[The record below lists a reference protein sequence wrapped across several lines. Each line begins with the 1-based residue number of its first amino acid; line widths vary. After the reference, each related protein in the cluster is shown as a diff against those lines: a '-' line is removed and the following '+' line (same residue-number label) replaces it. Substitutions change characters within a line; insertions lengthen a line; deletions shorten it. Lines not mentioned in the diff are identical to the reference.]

1 MTEQGEDV
9 DVQSL
14 RVGDVVDVRFEVAT
28 KDVDNP
34 YELRRSS
41 SRILSRWS
49 RDSAHPVVTKM
60 KRGV

>member
-14 RVGDVVDVRFEVAT
+14 RAGDVVDVHFEVAT

-34 YELRRSS
+34 YELLALIQPDTIEVVES
-41 SRILSRWS
+41 SRASGG
-49 RDSAHPVVTKM
+49 D
-60 KRGV
+60 

>member
-14 RVGDVVDVRFEVAT
+14 RAGDVVDVRFEVAT

-34 YELRRSS
+34 YELLALIQPDTIEVVES
-41 SRILSRWS
+41 SRASGG
-49 RDSAHPVVTKM
+49 D
-60 KRGV
+60 

>member
-14 RVGDVVDVRFEVAT
+14 RAGDVVDVRFGVAI

-34 YELRRSS
+34 YELPALIQPDAIEVVES
-41 SRILSRWS
+41 SRASGG
-49 RDSAHPVVTKM
+49 D
-60 KRGV
+60 

>member
-9 DVQSL
+9 DAQSL
-14 RVGDVVDVRFEVAT
+14 RAGDVVDVRFEVAT
-28 KDVDNP
+28 KDLTTHMNC
-34 YELRRSS
+34 RRSS

-49 RDSAHPVVTKM
+49 RTPAHPVVTKM

>member
-14 RVGDVVDVRFEVAT
+14 RAGDVVNVRFEVAT

-34 YELRRSS
+34 YELPALIQPDTIEVVES
-41 SRILSRWS
+41 SRASGG
-49 RDSAHPVVTKM
+49 D
-60 KRGV
+60 

>member
-14 RVGDVVDVRFEVAT
+14 RAGDVVDVRFEVAT

-34 YELRRSS
+34 YEPPALIQPDTIEVVES
-41 SRILSRWS
+41 SRASGG
-49 RDSAHPVVTKM
+49 D
-60 KRGV
+60 

>member
-14 RVGDVVDVRFEVAT
+14 RAGDVVDVRFEVAT

-34 YELRRSS
+34 DELPALIQPDTIEVVES
-41 SRILSRWS
+41 SRASGG
-49 RDSAHPVVTKM
+49 D
-60 KRGV
+60 

>member
-14 RVGDVVDVRFEVAT
+14 RAGDVVDVRFEVAT

-34 YELRRSS
+34 YELPALIQLDTIEVVES
-41 SRILSRWS
+41 SRASGG
-49 RDSAHPVVTKM
+49 D
-60 KRGV
+60 

>member
-14 RVGDVVDVRFEVAT
+14 RAGDVVDVRFEVAT

-34 YELRRSS
+34 YELPALIQPDTIAVVES
-41 SRILSRWS
+41 SRASGG
-49 RDSAHPVVTKM
+49 D
-60 KRGV
+60 